1 MPTPTRR
8 RFVAQSLAAVA
19 GGLALARS
27 SPAQARGR
35 GRQAEFAGRARLM
48 LDSIDEKYLLRD
60 GGLYSG
66 TPGGRSPGFNWDQ
79 GVQFSAL
86 AGAARVDKNRLDPL
100 RRYVKALDAYWHAD
114 KDGLFGYD
122 ASANNANF
130 DRYYDDNE
138 WMALALVEAFE
149 VTQDRAYLARAE
161 ETVKFVLSG
170 RDAVLGDG
178 IYWHEQAKKGKNTCS
193 NGPGVAAMLRVAR
206 YQPRDAAANL
216 RREALAIYRWTNA
229 KLRDPAD
236 GLMWDS
242 VSRAGKVNETKWTY
256 NTALMIRSSILL
268 AQSADNRAENE
279 SFAADARLQ
288 AEAAVRRWVDPD
300 TGAIKDGGRFAHLLA
315 DALVDLSDA
324 AGEPRWRQVAE
335 AAADHAWRRCRDAE
349 GYFGESWAEPPKQ
362 GENKRELIN
371 QSSMARACARLSW
384 PAGLR

>member
-1 MPTPTRR
+1 MADSTRR
-8 RFVAQSLAAVA
+8 AFMARSLAAA
-19 GGLALARS
+19 TAGLALAAS
-27 SPAQARGR
+27 DTAQAAAADRR
-35 GRQAEFAGRARLM
+35 AEFAARAKLM

-60 GGLYSG
+60 SGLYSG
-66 TPGGRSPGFNWDQ
+66 TPGGKSPGFNWDQ
-79 GVQFSAL
+79 GVQLSAL
-86 AGAARVDKNRLDPL
+86 AGAARVDKNRLDSL
-100 RRYVKALDAYWHAD
+100 RRYVEALDAYWHAD

-122 ASANNANF
+122 ASANNSGL

-138 WMALALVEAFE
+138 WMVLALVEAFE
-149 VTQDRAYLARAE
+149 VTQSRPYLARAE
-161 ETVKFVLSG
+161 ETVKFILSG
-170 RDAVLGDG
+170 RDGVLGDG
-178 IYWHEQAKKGKNTCS
+178 IYWHEQAKKGKNTCA

-236 GLMWDS
+236 GLMWDA
-242 VSRAGKVNETKWTY
+242 VSLDGKVNRTKWTY

-268 AQSADNRAENE
+268 AQSAANKAENE

-288 AEAAVRRWVDPD
+288 AEAAVRHWVDPD

-349 GYFGESWAEPPKQ
+349 GYFGGSWAEPPKQ
-362 GENKRELIN
+362 GKNKRELID
-371 QSSMARACARLSW
+371 QASMARACARLSW
-384 PAGLR
+384 PAGA